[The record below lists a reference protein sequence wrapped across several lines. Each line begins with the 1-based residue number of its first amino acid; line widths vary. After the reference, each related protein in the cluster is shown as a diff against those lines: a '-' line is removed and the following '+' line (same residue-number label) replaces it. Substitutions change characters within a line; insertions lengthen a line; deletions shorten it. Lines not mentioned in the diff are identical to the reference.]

1 MCLKTSKFNLH
12 TQKHTYTYLKGEKMA
27 TFAKDSQLKTYT
39 LKDGKAREWIKDIS
53 TPYLYVY
60 AVQGKKS
67 LTKTFIFRYAG
78 ENRKTNQI
86 VIGKYPSIT
95 LAEARA
101 KATELKR
108 LKERGEDVKKAVVAQ
123 KAVKFA
129 DAAREWIEK
138 EQTKS
143 TSSLSREIGRIN
155 NYLMP
160 YLKDGDVKT
169 LARRDYAQVIERI
182 QETEAKKG
190 ISHDTSKR
198 TFRLL
203 RKILDLAVSKGY
215 IDHNPTRDIIFT
227 DTFKTS
233 KCENFRAIT
242 DPERLGELLRAIDGF
257 RGSNSTKQALVF
269 GAHTFLRSVNV
280 GELKWQ
286 YVSFDK
292 NLIVFPAG
300 AMKMRADFAVPLSR
314 QTKELLKAQYEIRRG
329 DFVFPSDITS
339 LKPLSE
345 NTLNYAL
352 KRLGFGDETVF
363 HGLRATASTLLNE
376 NIKRHGK
383 GSEIIELCLDHR
395 ERNKIKSIYD
405 RSQRLEERAELMQWW
420 SDYLDE
426 VKGE

>member
-1 MCLKTSKFNLH
+1 
-12 TQKHTYTYLKGEKMA
+12 MA
-27 TFAKDSQLKTYT
+27 TFAKDSQLKNYA

-60 AVQGKKS
+60 ATQTKNGVS
-67 LTKTFIFRYAG
+67 KTFIFRYAG

-86 VIGKYPSIT
+86 IIGKYPSIT

-108 LKERGEDVKKAVVAQ
+108 LKERGEDVKKAVIAQ
-123 KAVKFA
+123 KAVKFE
-129 DAAREWIEK
+129 DVAREWTEK

-143 TSSLSREIGRIN
+143 TSSLSRETGRIN

-160 YLKDGDVKT
+160 YLKDGDVKR
-169 LARRDYAQVIERI
+169 LARRDYAQVIECI
-182 QETEAKKG
+182 QETETKKG

-280 GELKWQ
+280 RELKWQ

-292 NLIVFPAG
+292 DLIVFPAG
-300 AMKMRADFAVPLSR
+300 AMKMRADFVVPLSK
-314 QTKELLKAQYEIRRG
+314 QTKELLRAQYEIRRG

-383 GSEIIELCLDHR
+383 DAEIIELCLDHR

-405 RSQRLEERAELMQWW
+405 RSQRLDERAELMQWW

-426 VKGE
+426 VKEEY

>member
-1 MCLKTSKFNLH
+1 M
-12 TQKHTYTYLKGEKMA
+12 
-27 TFAKDSQLKTYT
+27 
-39 LKDGKAREWIKDIS
+39 
-53 TPYLYVY
+53 
-60 AVQGKKS
+60 QGKKS

-86 VIGKYPSIT
+86 IIGKYPSIT

-108 LKERGEDVKKAVVAQ
+108 LKERGEDVKKAVIAQ
-123 KAVKFA
+123 KAVKFE
-129 DAAREWIEK
+129 DVAREWTEK

-143 TSSLSREIGRIN
+143 TSSLSRETGRIN

-160 YLKDGDVKT
+160 YLKDGDVKR
-169 LARRDYAQVIERI
+169 LARRDYAQVIECI
-182 QETEAKKG
+182 QETETKKG

-203 RKILDLAVSKGY
+203 RKILDLAVNKGY

-269 GAHTFLRSVNV
+269 GAHTFLRSGNV
-280 GELKWQ
+280 RELKWQ

-292 NLIVFPAG
+292 DLIVFPAG
-300 AMKMRADFAVPLSR
+300 AMKMRADFAVPTSR
-314 QTKELLKAQYEIRRG
+314 QVKELLKAQYEIRRG

-383 GSEIIELCLDHR
+383 DAEIIELCLDHR

-405 RSQRLEERAELMQWW
+405 RSQRLDERAELMQWW

>member
-1 MCLKTSKFNLH
+1 
-12 TQKHTYTYLKGEKMA
+12 MA
-27 TFAKDSQLKTYT
+27 TFAKDSQLKNYA

-60 AVQGKKS
+60 ATQTKNGVS
-67 LTKTFIFRYAG
+67 KTFIFRYAG

-108 LKERGEDVKKAVVAQ
+108 LKERGEDVKKAAVAQ

-129 DAAREWIEK
+129 DVAREWIEK
-138 EQTKS
+138 ERVKS
-143 TSSLSREIGRIN
+143 TSSLSRETGRIN

-182 QETEAKKG
+182 QETETKKG

-280 GELKWQ
+280 RELKWQ

-292 NLIVFPAG
+292 DLIVFPAG
-300 AMKMRADFAVPLSR
+300 AMKMRADFVVPLSK
-314 QTKELLKAQYEIRRG
+314 QTKELLRAQYEIRRG

-383 GSEIIELCLDHR
+383 DAEIIELCLDHR

-405 RSQRLEERAELMQWW
+405 RSQRLDERAELMQWW

-426 VKGE
+426 VKEEY

>member
-1 MCLKTSKFNLH
+1 
-12 TQKHTYTYLKGEKMA
+12 MA
-27 TFAKDSQLKTYT
+27 TFAKDSQLKNYA

-60 AVQGKKS
+60 ATQTKNGVS
-67 LTKTFIFRYAG
+67 KTFIFRYAG

-86 VIGKYPSIT
+86 IIGKYPSIT

-108 LKERGEDVKKAVVAQ
+108 LKERGEDIKKAVIAQ

-129 DAAREWIEK
+129 DVARESIEK
-138 EQTKS
+138 EQTTS
-143 TSSLSREIGRIN
+143 PSSLSRETGRIN

-182 QETEAKKG
+182 QETETKKG

-280 GELKWQ
+280 RELKWQ

-292 NLIVFPAG
+292 DLIVFPAG
-300 AMKMRADFAVPLSR
+300 AMKMRADFVVPLSK
-314 QTKELLKAQYEIRRG
+314 QTKELLRAQYEIRRG

-383 GSEIIELCLDHR
+383 DAEIIELCLDHR

-405 RSQRLEERAELMQWW
+405 RSQRLDERAELMQWW

-426 VKGE
+426 VKEEY

>member
-1 MCLKTSKFNLH
+1 
-12 TQKHTYTYLKGEKMA
+12 MA
-27 TFAKDSQLKTYT
+27 TFAKDSQLKNYT

-53 TPYLYVY
+53 TPYLYIY
-60 AVQGKKS
+60 ATQTKNGVS
-67 LTKTFIFRYAG
+67 KTFIFRYADA
-78 ENRKTNQI
+78 ERKTNQI
-86 VIGKYPSIT
+86 IIGKYPSIT

-101 KATELKR
+101 KAAELKR
-108 LKERGEDVKKAVVAQ
+108 LKERGEDVKKAVIAQ

-129 DAAREWIEK
+129 DVAREWMEK

-143 TSSLSREIGRIN
+143 TSSLSRETGRIN

-160 YLKDGDVKT
+160 YLKDGDVRT

-182 QETEAKKG
+182 QETETKKG

-203 RKILDLAVSKGY
+203 RKILDLAVNKGY

-242 DPERLGELLRAIDGF
+242 DPQRLGELLRAIDGF

-280 GELKWQ
+280 RELKWR

-292 NLIVFPAG
+292 DLIVFPAG

-314 QTKELLKAQYEIRRG
+314 QTQELLKAQYEIRRG
-329 DFVFPSDITS
+329 ACVFPSDITS
-339 LKPLSE
+339 LKPLRE

-383 GSEIIELCLDHR
+383 DAEIIELCLDHR

-405 RSQRLEERAELMQWW
+405 RSQRLDERAELMQWW

>member
-1 MCLKTSKFNLH
+1 
-12 TQKHTYTYLKGEKMA
+12 MA
-27 TFAKDSQLKTYT
+27 TFAKDSQLKNYA

-53 TPYLYVY
+53 TPYLYFY
-60 AVQGKKS
+60 ATQTKNGVS
-67 LTKTFIFRYAG
+67 KTFIFRYAD
-78 ENRKTNQI
+78 EERKTNQI
-86 VIGKYPSIT
+86 IIGKYPSIT

-108 LKERGEDVKKAVVAQ
+108 LKERGEDVKKAVIAQ

-129 DAAREWIEK
+129 DVAREWTEK
-138 EQTKS
+138 EQTKG
-143 TSSLSREIGRIN
+143 TSSLSRETGRIN

-160 YLKDGDVKT
+160 YLKDGDVRT

-182 QETEAKKG
+182 QETEIKKG

-203 RKILDLAVSKGY
+203 RKILDLAVNKGY

-280 GELKWQ
+280 RELKWQ

-292 NLIVFPAG
+292 DLIVFPASD
-300 AMKMRADFAVPLSR
+300 MKMGADFAVPLSR
-314 QTKELLKAQYEIRRG
+314 QTKELLRAQYEIRRG

-383 GSEIIELCLDHR
+383 DAEIIELCLDHR

>member
-1 MCLKTSKFNLH
+1 
-12 TQKHTYTYLKGEKMA
+12 MA

-60 AVQGKKS
+60 ATQTKNGVS
-67 LTKTFIFRYAG
+67 KTFIFRYAG

-86 VIGKYPSIT
+86 IIGKYPSIT

-108 LKERGEDVKKAVVAQ
+108 LKERGEDVKKAVIAQ

-129 DAAREWIEK
+129 DVAREWMEK

-143 TSSLSREIGRIN
+143 TSSLSRETGRIN

-182 QETEAKKG
+182 QETETKKG

-242 DPERLGELLRAIDGF
+242 DPQRLGELLRAIDGF

-280 GELKWQ
+280 RELKWR

-292 NLIVFPAG
+292 DLIVFPAG
-300 AMKMRADFAVPLSR
+300 AMKMRADFVVPLSK
-314 QTKELLKAQYEIRRG
+314 QTKELLRAQYEIRRG

-383 GSEIIELCLDHR
+383 DAEIIELCLDHR

-405 RSQRLEERAELMQWW
+405 RSQRLDERAELMQWW

>member
-1 MCLKTSKFNLH
+1 
-12 TQKHTYTYLKGEKMA
+12 MA
-27 TFAKDSQLKTYT
+27 TFAKDSQLKNYT
-39 LKDGKAREWIKDIS
+39 LKGGKARDWIKDIS

-60 AVQGKKS
+60 ATQTKNGVS
-67 LTKTFIFRYAG
+67 KTFVFRYADAD
-78 ENRKTNQI
+78 RKTNQI
-86 VIGKYPSIT
+86 IIGKYPSIT

-108 LKERGEDVKKAVVAQ
+108 LKERGEDIKKAVIAQ
-123 KAVKFA
+123 KAVKFE

-138 EQTKS
+138 EQAKN
-143 TSSLSREIGRIN
+143 TSSLSREAGRIN

-160 YLKDGDVKT
+160 YLKNGDIRT
-169 LARRDYAQVIERI
+169 LARRDYAQTIERI
-182 QETEAKKG
+182 QEAETKKG

-203 RKILDLAVSKGY
+203 RKILDLAVNKGY
-215 IDHNPTRDIIFT
+215 IEHNPTRDIIFA
-227 DTFKTS
+227 DTFKIS

-269 GAHTFLRSVNV
+269 GAHTFLRSANV
-280 GELKWQ
+280 RELKWQ

-292 NLIVFPAG
+292 NLIVFPASDI
-300 AMKMRADFAVPLSR
+300 KMGADFAVPISR
-314 QTKELLKAQYEIRRG
+314 QVKELLKAQYEIRRG

-383 GSEIIELCLDHR
+383 DAEIIELCLDHR

-405 RSQRLEERAELMQWW
+405 RSQRLDERAELMQWW

>member
-1 MCLKTSKFNLH
+1 
-12 TQKHTYTYLKGEKMA
+12 MA
-27 TFAKDSQLKTYT
+27 TFAKDSQLKNYA

-60 AVQGKKS
+60 ATQTKNGVS
-67 LTKTFIFRYAG
+67 KTFIFRYAG

-86 VIGKYPSIT
+86 IIGKYPSIT

-108 LKERGEDVKKAVVAQ
+108 LKERGEDVKKAVIAQ

-129 DAAREWIEK
+129 DVAREWIEK

-143 TSSLSREIGRIN
+143 TSSLSRETGRIN

-182 QETEAKKG
+182 QETETKKG

-280 GELKWQ
+280 RELKWQ

-292 NLIVFPAG
+292 DLIVFPAG
-300 AMKMRADFAVPLSR
+300 AMKMRADFVVPLSK
-314 QTKELLKAQYEIRRG
+314 QTKELLRAQYEIRRG

-339 LKPLSE
+339 LKHLSE

-383 GSEIIELCLDHR
+383 DAEIIELCLDHR

-405 RSQRLEERAELMQWW
+405 RSQRLDERAELMQWW

-426 VKGE
+426 VKEEY

>member
-1 MCLKTSKFNLH
+1 
-12 TQKHTYTYLKGEKMA
+12 MA

-108 LKERGEDVKKAVVAQ
+108 LKERGEDVKKAAVAQ

-129 DAAREWIEK
+129 DVAREWIEK
-138 EQTKS
+138 ERVKS
-143 TSSLSREIGRIN
+143 TSSLSRETGRIN

-160 YLKDGDVKT
+160 YLKDGDVRT

-215 IDHNPTRDIIFT
+215 IDHNPTRDIIFA

-233 KCENFRAIT
+233 KCENYRAIT
-242 DPERLGELLRAIDGF
+242 DPKRLGEL
-257 RGSNSTKQALVF
+257 
-269 GAHTFLRSVNV
+269 
-280 GELKWQ
+280 
-286 YVSFDK
+286 
-292 NLIVFPAG
+292 
-300 AMKMRADFAVPLSR
+300 
-314 QTKELLKAQYEIRRG
+314 
-329 DFVFPSDITS
+329 
-339 LKPLSE
+339 
-345 NTLNYAL
+345 
-352 KRLGFGDETVF
+352 
-363 HGLRATASTLLNE
+363 
-376 NIKRHGK
+376 
-383 GSEIIELCLDHR
+383 
-395 ERNKIKSIYD
+395 
-405 RSQRLEERAELMQWW
+405 
-420 SDYLDE
+420 
-426 VKGE
+426 

>member
-1 MCLKTSKFNLH
+1 
-12 TQKHTYTYLKGEKMA
+12 MA
-27 TFAKDSQLKTYT
+27 TFAKDSQLKAYT

-67 LTKTFIFRYAG
+67 LTKTFIFRYAD
-78 ENRKTNQI
+78 EERKTNQI
-86 VIGKYPSIT
+86 IIGKYPSIT

-101 KATELKR
+101 KAAELKR
-108 LKERGEDVKKAVVAQ
+108 LKERGEDIKKAVIAQ

-129 DAAREWIEK
+129 DVAREWIEK

-143 TSSLSREIGRIN
+143 ASSLSRETGRIN

-182 QETEAKKG
+182 QETETKKG

-257 RGSNSTKQALVF
+257 RGSNSTKQALIF
-269 GAHTFLRSVNV
+269 GTHTFLRSVNV
-280 GELKWQ
+280 RELKWQ

-292 NLIVFPAG
+292 DLIIFPAG

-383 GSEIIELCLDHR
+383 DAEIIELCLDHR

-405 RSQRLEERAELMQWW
+405 RSQRLDERAELMQWW

>member
-1 MCLKTSKFNLH
+1 
-12 TQKHTYTYLKGEKMA
+12 MA
-27 TFAKDSQLKTYT
+27 TFAKDSQLKNYT

-86 VIGKYPSIT
+86 IIGKYPSIT
-95 LAEARA
+95 LSEARA

-108 LKERGEDVKKAVVAQ
+108 LKERGEDVKKAVIAQ

-129 DAAREWIEK
+129 DVAREWTEK

-143 TSSLSREIGRIN
+143 TSSLSRETGRIN

-160 YLKDGDVKT
+160 YLKNGDIRT

-203 RKILDLAVSKGY
+203 RKILDLAVNKGY
-215 IDHNPTRDIIFT
+215 IERNPTRDIIFA

-242 DPERLGELLRAIDGF
+242 DPQRLGELLRAIDGF

-269 GAHTFLRSVNV
+269 GAHTFLRSANV
-280 GELKWQ
+280 RGLKWQ

-292 NLIVFPAG
+292 NLIVFPASD
-300 AMKMRADFAVPLSR
+300 MKMGADFAVPISR
-314 QTKELLKAQYEIRRG
+314 QVKELLKAQYEIRRG

-352 KRLGFGDETVF
+352 KRLGFGGETVF

-383 GSEIIELCLDHR
+383 DAEIIELCLDHR

>member
-1 MCLKTSKFNLH
+1 
-12 TQKHTYTYLKGEKMA
+12 MA
-27 TFAKDSQLKTYT
+27 TFAKDSQLKNYA

-60 AVQGKKS
+60 ATQTKNGVS
-67 LTKTFIFRYAG
+67 KTFIFRYAG

-86 VIGKYPSIT
+86 IIGKYPSIT

-108 LKERGEDVKKAVVAQ
+108 LKERGEDVKKAVIAQ

-129 DAAREWIEK
+129 DVAREWIEK

-143 TSSLSREIGRIN
+143 TSSLSRETGRIN

-182 QETEAKKG
+182 QETETKKG

-280 GELKWQ
+280 RELKWQ

-292 NLIVFPAG
+292 DLIVFPAG
-300 AMKMRADFAVPLSR
+300 AMKMRADFVVPLSK
-314 QTKELLKAQYEIRRG
+314 QTKELLRAQYEIRRG

-352 KRLGFGDETVF
+352 KRLAFGDETVF

-383 GSEIIELCLDHR
+383 DAEIIELCLDHR

-405 RSQRLEERAELMQWW
+405 RSQRLDERAELMQWW

-426 VKGE
+426 VKEEY

>member
-1 MCLKTSKFNLH
+1 
-12 TQKHTYTYLKGEKMA
+12 MA
-27 TFAKDSQLKTYT
+27 TFTKDSQLKNYT

-67 LTKTFIFRYAG
+67 PTKTFIFRYAG

-86 VIGKYPSIT
+86 IIGKYPSIT

-108 LKERGEDVKKAVVAQ
+108 LKERGEDVKKAVIAQ

-138 EQTKS
+138 EQAKN
-143 TSSLSREIGRIN
+143 TSSLSREAGRIN

-160 YLKDGDVKT
+160 YLKNGDIRT

-182 QETEAKKG
+182 QEAETKKG

-203 RKILDLAVSKGY
+203 RKILDLAVNKGY
-215 IDHNPTRDIIFT
+215 IEHNLTRDIIFT

-280 GELKWQ
+280 RELKWQ

-292 NLIVFPAG
+292 DLIVFPAG
-300 AMKMRADFAVPLSR
+300 AMKMRADFAVPLSK
-314 QTKELLKAQYEIRRG
+314 QTKELLRAQYEIRRG

-383 GSEIIELCLDHR
+383 DAEIIELCLDHR

-405 RSQRLEERAELMQWW
+405 RSQRLDERAELMQWW

-426 VKGE
+426 VKRE

>member
-1 MCLKTSKFNLH
+1 
-12 TQKHTYTYLKGEKMA
+12 MA
-27 TFAKDSQLKTYT
+27 TFAKDSQLKNYA

-60 AVQGKKS
+60 ATQTKNGVS
-67 LTKTFIFRYAG
+67 KTFIFRYAD
-78 ENRKTNQI
+78 EERKTNQI
-86 VIGKYPSIT
+86 IIGKYPSIT

-108 LKERGEDVKKAVVAQ
+108 LKERGEDIKKAVIAQ
-123 KAVKFA
+123 KAVKFE

-138 EQTKS
+138 EQAKN
-143 TSSLSREIGRIN
+143 TSSLSREAGRIN

-160 YLKDGDVKT
+160 YLKNGDIRT
-169 LARRDYAQVIERI
+169 LTRRDYAQTIGRI
-182 QETEAKKG
+182 QEAETKKG

-203 RKILDLAVSKGY
+203 RKILDLAVNKGY
-215 IDHNPTRDIIFT
+215 IEHNPTRDIIFA
-227 DTFKTS
+227 DTFKIS

-242 DPERLGELLRAIDGF
+242 DPQRLGELLRAFDGF

-269 GAHTFLRSVNV
+269 GAHTFLRSANV
-280 GELKWQ
+280 RWLKWQ

-292 NLIVFPAG
+292 NLIVFPASE
-300 AMKMRADFAVPLSR
+300 MKMGADFAVPISR
-314 QTKELLKAQYEIRRG
+314 QIKELLKAQYEIRRG

-383 GSEIIELCLDHR
+383 DAEIIELCLDHR

-420 SDYLDE
+420 SNYLDE
-426 VKGE
+426 VEGK